1 MNDENLKKGEATR
14 FKSGE
19 EAARNGSKGGK
30 ASGRARR
37 KQADMRKLLRD
48 MMNEQTKDKH
58 GNVYTYA
65 ELMTKSILTIA
76 GSPRQGG
83 ASVKAYQTVMHI
95 LGMDEPEP
103 KQESIE
109 TLKGILEVNK
119 ENARLQTDEETE

>member
-1 MNDENLKKGEATR
+1 MNDENLVPN
-14 FKSGE
+14 S
-19 EAARNGSKGGK
+19 ARTPTERRENARKAGI
-30 ASGRARR
+30 ASGKARR

-48 MMNEQTKDKH
+48 MMKEEIKDKN

-76 GSPRQGG
+76 GSPKQGG

-103 KQESIE
+103 RQDSIAV
-109 TLKGILEVNK
+109 LKAILEVNRQ
-119 ENARLQTDEETE
+119 NARIQTDEETE

>member
-1 MNDENLKKGEATR
+1 MNDENLVPN
-14 FKSGE
+14 S
-19 EAARNGSKGGK
+19 ARTPTERRENARKAGI
-30 ASGRARR
+30 ASGKARR

-48 MMNEQTKDKH
+48 MMNEKIKDKN
-58 GNVYTYA
+58 GDVYTYA